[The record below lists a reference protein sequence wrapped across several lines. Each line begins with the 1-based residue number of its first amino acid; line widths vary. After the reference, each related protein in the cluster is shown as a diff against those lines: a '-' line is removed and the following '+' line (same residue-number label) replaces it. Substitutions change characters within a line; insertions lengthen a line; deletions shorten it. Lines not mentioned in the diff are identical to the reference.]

1 MQDKAALQCKIKK
14 SLEPFIIHCVEKNV
28 PLNNYLKSKAT
39 SNKIKVR
46 HSWIILL
53 CCKSS
58 VICTV
63 WSPLFDMHLQY
74 KRKGYYIMIKLC
86 HCLLLPGL
94 GARNW
99 SVRYGKLYLCMYMP
113 PSFWGLPNKGVQEKL
128 VVDFV
133 RTTCSLCVKMREE
146 KKLCNTAY
154 ILLSIQ
160 TLLTLTPLLNNTHA
174 HANKLHIFKNIQQ
187 CKCKG
192 KIKEGQL

>member
-1 MQDKAALQCKIKK
+1 MLFRAIYELSCLKEGAGDTALIREETYLLHKLLLWKKRFKKVTSIYLNLSTVYSRLITHWNTHPHVHTHSYTLMQDKAVLQCKIKK

-74 KRKGYYIMIKLC
+74 KRKGYYQLWFKLC
-86 HCLLLPGL
+86 HCLLLSGL

-99 SVRYGKLYLCMYMP
+99 SVRYGKP
-113 PSFWGLPNKGVQEKL
+113 
-128 VVDFV
+128 
-133 RTTCSLCVKMREE
+133 
-146 KKLCNTAY
+146 
-154 ILLSIQ
+154 
-160 TLLTLTPLLNNTHA
+160 
-174 HANKLHIFKNIQQ
+174 
-187 CKCKG
+187 
-192 KIKEGQL
+192 